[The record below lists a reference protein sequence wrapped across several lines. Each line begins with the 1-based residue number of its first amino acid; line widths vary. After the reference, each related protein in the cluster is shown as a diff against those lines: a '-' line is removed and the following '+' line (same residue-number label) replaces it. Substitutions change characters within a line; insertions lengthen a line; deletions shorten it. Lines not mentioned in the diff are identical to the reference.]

1 MRILIVDDSSATR
14 TFLREALEA
23 RDDTGE
29 SVEVTEAD
37 GGLEALRVLPRGP
50 YSLVI
55 SDINMGG
62 VNGLELLH
70 FIRSNKTYESMG
82 VLLIST
88 QSSERDRERGMQ
100 LGADGFLPKPFS
112 QEQLRAAVA
121 KVLARRSGNG

>member
-1 MRILIVDDSSATR
+1 
-14 TFLREALEA
+14 
-23 RDDTGE
+23 
-29 SVEVTEAD
+29 
-37 GGLEALRVLPRGP
+37 
-50 YSLVI
+50 
-55 SDINMGG
+55 
-62 VNGLELLH
+62 
-70 FIRSNKTYESMG
+70 